1 MKHLFEKM
9 EIAIFCAF
17 LLRYFGEKKH
27 FILLDLWSKGKKS
40 KENEKKG
47 HFFRLP
53 PIGGFHLVDRLDFF
67 Y

>member
-1 MKHLFEKM
+1 M

-40 KENEKKG
+40 KENEKKAI
-47 HFFRLP
+47 FF
-53 PIGGFHLVDRLDFF
+53 DFPQSEGSTL
-67 Y
+67 